1 MATTTTNYGFD
12 VPTSSD
18 LVKNGATQIALLG
31 QDIDTFLFRPFTKN
45 QIINGAATFW
55 QRGTSFTNLVTG
67 SYFADRWKTELG
79 GTGVD
84 TNSITRDT
92 SVPNATAQYSMKM
105 ALTATPGSF
114 LAFAA
119 RQPIETQQAMSMFG
133 KSCTVSFWYR
143 SNKTGSHGIR
153 IIGSVQTGGTDQVTT
168 FTVNA
173 ADTWEFKTVAVT
185 AFSGITAIATGATD
199 AGAYLD
205 LGLRVGGTGAGQASA
220 TNGDYFQFTLVQLEI
235 GTQSTPFTLAN
246 NTIAGELVAC
256 QRYYFRTSGANAYSP
271 YGWGFAYST
280 SAAAIFIKHPTT
292 MRTTPTA
299 LEYSSNLALGGF
311 GAGTYTFSSLS
322 LDQMTPD
329 LSKIN
334 VNTTSPAVIQYRPYD
349 LIANNNTSTYVGLSA
364 EL

>member
-18 LVKNGATQIALLG
+18 LVKNGATAISTLG
-31 QDIDTFLFRPFTKN
+31 QDLDTFLFRPFTKN

-55 QRGTSFTNLVTG
+55 QRGTSFTNLVSG

-92 SVPNATAQYSMKM
+92 SVPNVNAQYSMKM
-105 ALTATPGSF
+105 ALTATPSSF

-119 RQPIETQQAMSMFG
+119 RQAIETQQAMSMFG

-173 ADTWEFKTVAVT
+173 ANTWEFKTVAVT

-205 LGLRVGGTGAGQASA
+205 LGLRVGGTGAGQTSAAS
-220 TNGDYFQFTLVQLEI
+220 GDYFQFTLVQLEV
-235 GTQSTPFTLAN
+235 GTQNTPFTLAN
-246 NTIAGELVAC
+246 NTVAGELSAC
-256 QRYYFRTSGANAYSP
+256 QRYYWRYTASGSNTAP
-271 YGWGFAYST
+271 MVGIMIG
-280 SAAAIFIKHPTT
+280 AAGTLAQGIVKFPTT
-292 MRTTPTA
+292 MRTVPSSID
-299 LEYSSNLALGGF
+299 YSLLKLWDP
-311 GAGTYTFSSLS
+311 GASAAITLTSA
-322 LDQMTPD
+322 
-329 LSKIN
+329 N
-334 VNTTSPAVIQYRPYD
+334 VNGTSSSTDNAYGNFVAASGITAYR
-349 LIANNNTSTYVGLSA
+349 TYILYLDNGYIGYNA